1 MIDLYYPAVIGW
13 GLLAIINLI
22 DCIKEGSV
30 IMLVNY
36 LAATCWILI
45 GIMNYPIYRRGD
57 YPSWFVFYMAIFS
70 AFLGSLRP

>member
-1 MIDLYYPAVIGW
+1 
-13 GLLAIINLI
+13 
-22 DCIKEGSV
+22 
-30 IMLVNY
+30 MLVNY

-70 AFLGSLRP
+70 AFLVISEISAPGYASITHKST